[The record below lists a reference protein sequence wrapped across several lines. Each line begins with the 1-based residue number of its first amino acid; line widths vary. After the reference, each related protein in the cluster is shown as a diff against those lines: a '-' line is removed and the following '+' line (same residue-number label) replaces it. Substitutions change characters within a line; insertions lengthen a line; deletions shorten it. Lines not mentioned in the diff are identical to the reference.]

1 MRKVSGLIGDVRGR
15 PSKGEQNGSSS
26 AIDRPVSKP
35 SSCPPQVLP
44 SQHARAPLLRI
55 RPSSSAPASCMRALL
70 APSFFP
76 HLAHSSDAFLSNLA
90 RVPRASYIA
99 KTLVAS
105 SSSNTVL
112 LASRNPAAVHSK
124 LKHLGAQ
131 ILEPKAG
138 VDISGDERSLAEV
151 VQGASTVVNLV
162 G

>member
-1 MRKVSGLIGDVRGR
+1 M
-15 PSKGEQNGSSS
+15 SSS
-26 AIDRPVSKP
+26 SPFSARPG
-35 SSCPPQVLP
+35 
-44 SQHARAPLLRI
+44 
-55 RPSSSAPASCMRALL
+55 ASPKNKTVIVGAGFLYAALL
-70 APSFFP
+70 APSFLP